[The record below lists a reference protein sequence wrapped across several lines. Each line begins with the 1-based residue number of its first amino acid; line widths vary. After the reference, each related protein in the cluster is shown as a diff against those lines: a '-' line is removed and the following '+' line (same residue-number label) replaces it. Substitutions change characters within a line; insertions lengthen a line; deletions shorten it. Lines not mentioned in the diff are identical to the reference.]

1 MITLVKNTVIKAV
14 VNNLIKNESQQI
26 TIKNNQINDPVID
39 CALDRKR
46 PFTKSNNSMAIPLYF
61 VAYTNILKR
70 IYKFVSCN
78 RNYPGL

>member
-61 VAYTNILKR
+61 CSIYKYIKTNIQICIL
-70 IYKFVSCN
+70 
-78 RNYPGL
+78 